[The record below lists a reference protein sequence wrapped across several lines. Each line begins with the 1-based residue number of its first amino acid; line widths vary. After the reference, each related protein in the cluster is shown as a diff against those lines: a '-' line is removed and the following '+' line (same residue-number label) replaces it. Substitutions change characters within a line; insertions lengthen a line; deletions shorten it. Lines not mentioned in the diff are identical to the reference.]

1 MLNADYK
8 IEAIKVLLNE
18 DCILTRFYSLIP
30 YKDILVQNLIKMRCH
45 TKSDCMKLSDESLLD
60 AGLEDAGMVQ
70 LFKSFLTLYD
80 INPGKLKE
88 ITAVCKNAEEMQS
101 FQELYQ
107 LPGVKYTRA
116 MLYFKAGFRF
126 LADIAISSPQE
137 IIAKTEGIIRKEN
150 LSLKVP
156 LLKEVK
162 THIAVARA
170 FTDTL
175 IE

>member
-1 MLNADYK
+1 
-8 IEAIKVLLNE
+8 
-18 DCILTRFYSLIP
+18 
-30 YKDILVQNLIKMRCH
+30 
-45 TKSDCMKLSDESLLD
+45 
-60 AGLEDAGMVQ
+60 
-70 LFKSFLTLYD
+70 
-80 INPGKLKE
+80 
-88 ITAVCKNAEEMQS
+88 MQS